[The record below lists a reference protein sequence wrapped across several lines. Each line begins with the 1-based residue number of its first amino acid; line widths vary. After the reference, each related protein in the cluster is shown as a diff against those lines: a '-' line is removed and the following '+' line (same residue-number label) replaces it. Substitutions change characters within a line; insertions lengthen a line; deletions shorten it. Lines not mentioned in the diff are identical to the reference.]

1 MANST
6 EIKLIAQAH
15 AQQYNKQQNDY
26 YLQMAN
32 NMIAENQQNEKYLQM
47 ANEMIANQNKVSQPV
62 QTQKVQP
69 VDTQPVYQKTVNEV
83 KQIPSIADFGKNQD
97 NKTYIQNVIE
107 NNILRQQEVGKPYGP
122 MIEEA
127 RAQKQ
132 SIIGDANKS
141 KEEKVED
148 SLKEIA
154 RIKNI
159 SVDEA
164 RRLYEQGPSEETITT
179 PGTSV
184 LNYKAADE
192 LADDEKIQKYLDVNK
207 KLTASENEDARKIAQ
222 QVLDKYDYR
231 SGNIPVLNSEED
243 RKRYADAVNLLN
255 KTSPVANF
263 SQSFLSPYTNLARSV
278 RDSLNV
284 MANQTQEGT
293 AKVTDALGITK
304 NAKSKAAENIA
315 KRQQAFDSIDQSTNT
330 ATDNASVQNPLLS
343 GAGNLLGN
351 MSQYYLSGPLFDAL
365 GGAAGL
371 GKTGKFLLNQVG
383 QAGQDVIL
391 DVLPEYKKMMED
403 GQITEEEK
411 LELGNRF
418 GGDVL
423 ANMAMA
429 SLPVLNNSTYDY
441 LTQTVGKNADILNAM
456 DASGALKNVPD
467 VIREVGDATKQI
479 LGIDNVA
486 DIYKNEINLEPLNK
500 AQGLVSNSVE
510 TAGAHLRIPDGI
522 AATSAPKADAPTQHI
537 EGLPSNVNVTDAIQ
551 NVNKNSVN
559 LSAETQEQLLSDFEE
574 YYRALDDMDEAVQ
587 KSGNAKAL
595 EKFAKLQQAVF
606 DYEDSVWKSDDLDA
620 INKAKKKADAARQ
633 SFVREMQ
640 KTDSSYKGSLTGTK
654 LGRAEYRRTSIPDS
668 EKAFDAI
675 NELENLATNNLKIEE
690 VNLKGGKKGYYI
702 AEVNGNISRNVD
714 SGKVYSTPEE
724 AKEAL
729 ENLRNNSLES
739 NNNARYYDNVNDVNY
754 TDNGGVDYEVSR
766 SSRTYQENNVG
777 SASEPDIRVSP
788 RSGQR
793 ISGGNETGRTLG
805 LRDSNLDD
813 GVLVKNELREKFDN
827 AGIKNQGLKDY
838 SNNYQS
844 FSDALSEGRK
854 NVEGGYGAFVD
865 NKSPLELQEAR
876 AKAIMSDDK
885 ACTVAV
891 HSDGDITAVCKNPK
905 IGNHPGAVT
914 DILYTARAN
923 GGNKLDCYGAGL
935 VNKYTQVGFEPVA
948 KVPYQY
954 GINTEMDAFCKAQ
967 KKVNPDFEEPY
978 IYFMKVRDGET
989 IEDSLN
995 ALKSKTYKKYT
1006 DADLNTLPEMSYDEA
1021 AKYRDSLLDMNL
1033 QHFAEQPKQG
1043 AFFDEMKERG
1053 LSKHI
1058 VGEDTPMKM
1067 EGVSDEVKAD
1077 FKDNPDM
1084 YKVLTNAETK
1094 AKAERIYKESS
1105 NVEAQFR
1112 RLLAQKDPA
1121 ALPLGHQLAKDY
1133 SAAGDHEMAAQIY
1146 RDMGNEL
1153 TKAGQFSQAA
1163 AINMM
1168 KNDPLTALQYAE
1180 RQIDNLN
1187 QQGAKRFGNKWKDF
1201 SLTDEEK
1208 SLFDN
1213 IKPGDEE
1220 AIKSAFDQIGAR
1232 LGKEYPTT
1240 FMDKLLEGRK
1250 IAMLFNVRTN
1260 VRNFGANI
1268 PTLGMRWMADRVEA
1282 LGQNAAHIINPDIK
1296 VTQSLTGSGVQGR
1309 KLAKEVFESNKVQ
1322 AMLKG
1327 DVGKYEI
1334 PELRN
1339 SLVQNK
1345 TMYKGTHFEK
1355 WLDKITGDGIQKLN
1369 VKLFGKQ
1376 GVQSGLETI
1385 RNATYK
1391 MLDLG
1396 DSPFVKEN
1404 FVERLGSYIHAQG
1417 IKNVEDVPDEAIE
1430 MAWEEAMKAT
1440 YKDNSWAVQMLSWI
1454 KGGFEKIPYV
1464 GRPISQAAIPF
1475 LQAPGNIAAR
1485 MVDYSPIKATKGIA
1499 DILSGASKNDVK
1511 MVSKGIE
1518 EAAKGLTGTGLIL
1531 LGMALRKEGILTGTY
1546 SEDKDQRAFE
1556 KQNGFLEF
1564 AFHVG
1569 DKYFA
1574 HDWAQP
1580 FAEPLIVGTLL
1591 ADAIIKSDEYNSDLL
1606 KFIDN
1611 KAGTNFND
1619 SFASKVLGVAEKG
1632 VKASVNS
1639 WFNASPLQGLQ
1650 ELMSGGY
1657 NGTDI
1662 AQNLIDTG
1670 VGDFAGGFVP
1680 ATVNAVAK
1688 STDNIQRNT
1697 YDPSNR
1703 VSTFVNQ
1710 QIAKIPGLSKTLPA
1724 KYDTWGNELKNA
1736 DTKAM
1741 AWASRFVIPGNYS
1754 YDKGDKVDKEI
1765 NRLYEEV
1772 KDAKV
1777 FPQVAP
1783 NSVGDK
1789 KLNNKEMSAYQKDVG
1804 TRSRQLVENFMSSDS
1819 YSSMDD
1825 ADKIETISK
1834 LYGTSEA
1841 ITKRDLFGKELA
1853 SNSPY
1858 KGAVEAYDN
1867 AGGGEKGVKAVVDYL
1882 NAKSASD
1889 SAGLSA
1895 NSNAAKAIQA
1905 DVSNGDM
1912 EAAQEKIDAAQQLPT
1927 LGLDKPGPTYAYYNA
1942 QKQIPGLTVEEFATT
1957 YKTIDTD
1964 KNQGIKQDEVID
1976 YLNKNKIT
1984 SQSEANKIWSAYGN
1998 SEWKSIPSIKDGV
2011 WTKKKK

>member
-15 AQQYNKQQNDY
+15 AQQFNKQQNDY

-47 ANEMIANQNKVSQPV
+47 ANDMIANENKVSQPV
-62 QTQKVQP
+62 QTQNVQP
-69 VDTQPVYQKTVNEV
+69 VETQPVQQKTVNEV
-83 KQIPSIADFGKNQD
+83 KQIPSIADFGKDQD

-132 SIIGDANKS
+132 NEPS
-141 KEEKVED
+141 KEQNIEE

-164 RRLYEQGPSEETITT
+164 RRLYEQGPSEEAITS

-192 LADDEKIQKYLDVNK
+192 LADNEKIQKYLDVNK
-207 KLTASENEDARKIAQ
+207 RLTDSEKEDARNIAQ
-222 QVLDKYDYR
+222 QVLEKYNYR

-263 SQSFLSPYTNLARSV
+263 SQSFLNPYTNLARSV

-284 MANQTQEGT
+284 MANQTQEGA

-304 NAKSKAAENIA
+304 NAKEKAVEDIEN
-315 KRQQAFDSIDQSTNT
+315 RQKAIDSVDQSTNT
-330 ATDNASVQNPLLS
+330 ATDNAAVQNPLLS
-343 GAGNLLGN
+343 SAGNLLGN

-371 GKTGKFLLNQVG
+371 GKAGKFLLNQVG

-423 ANMAMA
+423 ANLTMA
-429 SLPVLNNSTYDY
+429 SLPALNNASFDY
-441 LTQTVGKNADILNAM
+441 LTQTVGKNADVLKAM
-456 DASGALKNVPD
+456 DASGALKNIPD

-479 LGIDNVA
+479 PGIDNVT
-486 DIYKNEINLEPLNK
+486 DIYKGVDNY
-500 AQGLVSNSVE
+500 SVD
-510 TAGAHLRIPDGI
+510 TAKSVDNAIENVAKKSQMEL
-522 AATSAPKADAPTQHI
+522 PK
-537 EGLPSNVNVTDAIQ
+537 
-551 NVNKNSVN
+551 
-559 LSAETQEQLLSDFEE
+559 ETQEQLLSDFEE
-574 YYRALDDMDEAVQ
+574 YYRALDTMDEAAQ
-587 KSGNAKAL
+587 KSGNAKVI
-595 EKFAKLQQAVF
+595 EKFDNLKKAVF
-606 DYEDSVWKSDDLDA
+606 DYEEAVWKSEDPA
-620 INKAKKKADAARQ
+620 EINTAKKKADSTRQ
-633 SFVREMQ
+633 AFVREM
-640 KTDSSYKGSLTGTK
+640 KKIDPNYKGELTGTK
-654 LGRAEYRRTSIPDS
+654 LGRAEFRRTSIPASD
-668 EKAFDAI
+668 EALEAI
-675 NELENLATNNLKIEE
+675 TELENLGNDVGKDVVKQTDNIAESVGKSADNFSIES
-690 VNLKGGKKGYYI
+690 VNGKNGQPVYYI
-702 AEVNGNISRNVD
+702 ALKNGDMTVPIEP
-714 SGKVYSTPEE
+714 GKTYKSAEE
-724 AKEAL
+724 AKNAL
-729 ENLRNNSLES
+729 DLNLQFF
-739 NNNARYYDNVNDVNY
+739 A
-754 TDNGGVDYEVSR
+754 
-766 SSRTYQENNVG
+766 
-777 SASEPDIRVSP
+777 
-788 RSGQR
+788 
-793 ISGGNETGRTLG
+793 
-805 LRDSNLDD
+805 
-813 GVLVKNELREKFDN
+813 
-827 AGIKNQGLKDY
+827 
-838 SNNYQS
+838 
-844 FSDALSEGRK
+844 
-854 NVEGGYGAFVD
+854 
-865 NKSPLELQEAR
+865 
-876 AKAIMSDDK
+876 DK
-885 ACTVAV
+885 A
-891 HSDGDITAVCKNPK
+891 DDIP
-905 IGNHPGAVT
+905 
-914 DILYTARAN
+914 
-923 GGNKLDCYGAGL
+923 
-935 VNKYTQVGFEPVA
+935 ES
-948 KVPYQY
+948 
-954 GINTEMDAFCKAQ
+954 AF
-967 KKVNPDFEEPY
+967 
-978 IYFMKVRDGET
+978 
-989 IEDSLN
+989 
-995 ALKSKTYKKYT
+995 
-1006 DADLNTLPEMSYDEA
+1006 
-1021 AKYRDSLLDMNL
+1021 
-1033 QHFAEQPKQG
+1033 
-1043 AFFDEMKERG
+1043 KERG

-1067 EGVSDEVKAD
+1067 EDVSDEVVAD
-1077 FKDNPDM
+1077 FKDDPDM

-1094 AKAERIYKESS
+1094 AKAERIYRESS
-1105 NVEAQFR
+1105 NAEAQFR

-1133 SAAGDHEMAAQIY
+1133 SAAGDHEAAAQIY

-1187 QQGAKRFGNKWKDF
+1187 RQGTKRFGDKWKKF

-1220 AIKSAFDQIGAR
+1220 AIKAAYDQIGTR
-1232 LGKEYPTT
+1232 LGTEYPTT
-1240 FMDKLLEGRK
+1240 LMDKLLEGRK

-1260 VRNFGANI
+1260 VRNVLANV

-1282 LGQNAAHIINPDIK
+1282 LGQNAAHLINPDVK

-1309 KLAKEVFESNKVQ
+1309 KLANEVFESNKVQ

-1334 PELRN
+1334 PELKN

-1345 TMYKGTHFEK
+1345 TMYKGTYFEK
-1355 WLDKITGDGIQKLN
+1355 WLDKVTGDGIQKLN
-1369 VKLFGKQ
+1369 IKLFGKQ

-1404 FVERLGSYIHAQG
+1404 FVERLGSYINAQG
-1417 IKNVEDVPDEAIE
+1417 IKNIEDVPDEAIE

-1440 YKDNSWAVQMLSWI
+1440 YKDNSWAVQMLSGI
-1454 KGGFEKIPYV
+1454 KGGLEKVPGI

-1485 MVDYSPIKATKGIA
+1485 MYDYSPFKAAKGIA
-1499 DILSGASKNDVK
+1499 DIKLGAGKNDAK
-1511 MVSKGIE
+1511 MISKGIE
-1518 EAAKGLTGTGLIL
+1518 ETAKGLTGTGLVL
-1531 LGMALRKEGILTGTY
+1531 LGMALRKAGILTGTF
-1546 SEDKDQRAFE
+1546 SEDKDQKAFE
-1556 KQNGFLEF
+1556 KQNGFQEYSL
-1564 AFHVG
+1564 HVG
-1569 DKYFA
+1569 DKYFSY
-1574 HDWAQP
+1574 DWAQP

-1591 ADAIIKSDEYNSDLL
+1591 ADAITKSDEYNSELL
-1606 KFIDN
+1606 DYLGVDN
-1611 KAGTNFND
+1611 PVANKT
-1619 SFASKVLGVAEKG
+1619 LGVAKEG
-1632 VKASVNS
+1632 LKASVNS

-1670 VGDFAGGFVP
+1670 VGDFVGAFVP
-1680 ATVNAVAK
+1680 ASVNAVAK
-1688 STDNIQRNT
+1688 STDNTQRNT
-1697 YDPSNR
+1697 YDPSNKF
-1703 VSTFVNQ
+1703 STFVNQ

-1754 YDKGDKVDKEI
+1754 YDKGDKVDNEI
-1765 NRLYEEV
+1765 NRLYEEATDSEG
-1772 KDAKV
+1772 KPLHDARV

-1783 NSVGDK
+1783 SSISGN

-1804 TRSRQLVENFMSSDS
+1804 TRSRQLVENFISSDS
-1819 YSSMDD
+1819 YNTMDD
-1825 ADKIETISK
+1825 AEKIETISN
-1834 LYGTSEA
+1834 LYGVSKA
-1841 ITKRDLFGKELA
+1841 ITERDLFGKELA
-1853 SNSPY
+1853 NNSSY

-1867 AGGGEKGVKAVVDYL
+1867 AGGGEKGIKAVVDYL

-1889 SAGLSA
+1889 QAGLSA
-1895 NSNAAKAIQA
+1895 NSNAAKSIQE
-1905 DVSNGDM
+1905 DVQNGNMD
-1912 EAAQEKIDAAQQLPT
+1912 AAQEKIDAAQQLPT
-1927 LGLDKPGPTYAYYNA
+1927 LGLDKPGPVYTYYNA
-1942 QKQIPGLTVEEFATT
+1942 QEQIPGLTVEEFATT
-1957 YKTIDTD
+1957 YKAIDTD

-1984 SQSEANKIWSAYGN
+1984 SQSEANEIWSAYGN
-1998 SEWKSIPSIKDGV
+1998 SEWKNIPSIKDGV
-2011 WTKKKK
+2011 WTKKKKK